1 MGKLAAGADVA
12 SLGLSAAA
20 APAAG
25 GTVDVEMTD
34 APAGNEEGAAAASA
48 ASAAPAAGG
57 AGKTADPG
65 AKGGKSKK
73 KGKGKR

>member
-1 MGKLAAGADVA
+1 MA

-20 APAAG
+20 PAPAAG
-25 GTVDVEMTD
+25 GDVEMTD
-34 APAGNEEGAAAASA
+34 APAGNEEGAAAAAA
-48 ASAAPAAGG
+48 ASAAG
-57 AGKTADPG
+57 GKTDPG

>member
-20 APAAG
+20 PAPAAG
-25 GTVDVEMTD
+25 GDVEMTD

-48 ASAAPAAGG
+48 AGG
-57 AGKTADPG
+57 KADPG

>member
-1 MGKLAAGADVA
+1 MA
-12 SLGLSAAA
+12 SFGLSAAA

-34 APAGNEEGAAAASA
+34 APAGNEEGAA
-48 ASAAPAAGG
+48 
-57 AGKTADPG
+57 GKTDPG